1 MLVPLEEEVQRDAL
15 VAKDALK
22 HQDGEKAAS
31 YAESVLATMRRLFDI
46 ETECRGK
53 TAEEVLKIRQEK
65 SKPIVDALFDRL
77 RTDLPKMKD
86 PLLSDVRYGLKLE
99 SQLRMF
105 LDDPYIDMTNNI
117 CERAVKDMILA
128 RKNFLFSFSRSG
140 AEANG
145 ILMTILRTA
154 RLNSLD
160 PEKYMAYV
168 LGRVA
173 TTPLSEIDTLLP
185 WSETLPKELKGT
197 KELPEDLDELLK
209 KK

>member
-1 MLVPLEEEVQRDAL
+1 M
-15 VAKDALK
+15 
-22 HQDGEKAAS
+22 
-31 YAESVLATMRRLFDI
+31 
-46 ETECRGK
+46 
-53 TAEEVLKIRQEK
+53 
-65 SKPIVDALFDRL
+65 DALFSRL
-77 RTDLPKMKD
+77 KADLPKMKD
-86 PLLSDVRYGLKLE
+86 PILSDVRYGLKLE
-99 SQLRMF
+99 SQLRKF

-117 CERAVKDMILA
+117 CERAVKDMVMS
-128 RKNFLFSFSRSG
+128 RKNFLFSFSQSG

-145 ILMTILRTA
+145 ILMTVLRTA

-168 LGRVA
+168 LERVA
-173 TTPLSEIDTLLP
+173 TTPLSDIDTLLP